1 MKHAIIPLML
11 LLAIFTGCSK
21 DESKTPAAG
30 EQTISAA
37 ALPVKATE
45 YIADNY
51 PAETIT
57 AVVQVTNGSAT
68 YIVALNTLEQLA
80 FDHNGGFL
88 GNGAYFHPGHDSIGF
103 HHDSTGFYHD
113 SIGGHGGP
121 GHGGPGHGGPGHGE
135 PGHGEPGGPGHGMP
149 GNISPDSLPAAV
161 KTYIDANFSGY
172 NIQHAEIRA
181 NCQFD
186 SIYEVMIVKDTLHPV
201 KVYFGQSGNY
211 LMKSDRASY
220 IAAPQPVKDYI
231 STNYPGY
238 KVMEKMEVFTMAD
251 NTTEYAIFIDK
262 QHDRN
267 RVLLNAD
274 GNFICEK

>member
-1 MKHAIIPLML
+1 MKHAIFPLML
-11 LLAIFTGCSK
+11 LLALFTGCSK
-21 DESKTPAAG
+21 DETKTSAAG
-30 EQTISAA
+30 EQTINAS

-57 AVVQVTNGSAT
+57 AVVQVNNGSAM

-88 GNGAYFHPGHDSIGF
+88 GNGAYFHPGHDSVGF
-103 HHDSTGFYHD
+103 HHDSTGFNHD

-121 GHGGPGHGGPGHGE
+121 GHGGMGHDGPGHGGMGHGQ
-135 PGHGEPGGPGHGMP
+135 PGGPGHGMP
-149 GNISPDSLPAAV
+149 GNISPDSLPAAAI
-161 KTYIDANFSGY
+161 TYIDANFSGY

-211 LMKSDRASY
+211 LMKSDRASN
-220 IAAPQPVKDYI
+220 V
-231 STNYPGY
+231 
-238 KVMEKMEVFTMAD
+238 
-251 NTTEYAIFIDK
+251 
-262 QHDRN
+262 
-267 RVLLNAD
+267 
-274 GNFICEK
+274 

>member
-1 MKHAIIPLML
+1 ML
-11 LLAIFTGCSK
+11 LLAVFTGCSK
-21 DESKTPAAG
+21 DESKTSVAG
-30 EQTISAA
+30 EQAISAS

-121 GHGGPGHGGPGHGE
+121 GHGGPGHG
-135 PGHGEPGGPGHGMP
+135 EPGGSGHGMP
-149 GNISPDSLPAAV
+149 GNISSDSLPAAV

-262 QHDRN
+262 QHDRK

-274 GNFICEK
+274 GTFICEK

>member
-11 LLAIFTGCSK
+11 LLTVFTGCSK
-21 DESKTPAAG
+21 DESKTSVAG
-30 EQTISAA
+30 EQAISAST
-37 ALPVKATE
+37 LPVKATE

-211 LMKSDRASY
+211 LMKSDRATY
-220 IAAPQPVKDYI
+220 TTAPQPVKDYI

-274 GNFICEK
+274 GTFICEK